1 MFKKAGKIINT
12 LGVVAALIGLSVPHT
27 SSAAVGSRYVSNTT
41 IMDKMV
47 KVMDELDGF
56 QFNATYNVKSPPSLN
71 DPSSLLSDY
80 FQVGVNG
87 KQLKDRSSGKTTS
100 ELNVALF
107 DLINPRTFPQ
117 LSIIQ
122 EPNKTSYVKLS
133 KLNWLADEL
142 AREDDWDPYASTTS
156 QTNLQKYGL
165 DTIENQWIKFDA
177 TLPDLFLSNDEDASF
192 FAELQKQ
199 NNSAASINGQVA
211 HMIKAARKQNLYT
224 ITRLKDESVNGYD
237 TYHLKLTLNKTRI
250 IPFLR
255 ELNKTLMLEE
265 GMFDAESL
273 KELAK
278 ELPRL
283 SSINT
288 EVWVG
293 KNDYFLR
300 RVVMNTKIKETTKR
314 NAPITEMQFSMDFFE
329 YDYTASLIIPTVYK
343 NSQDVWQEL
352 LKKWD
357 SEPGDVGSD
366 WEDESALM
374 SLPLK
379 ISVRTP

>member
-1 MFKKAGKIINT
+1 
-12 LGVVAALIGLSVPHT
+12 
-27 SSAAVGSRYVSNTT
+27 
-41 IMDKMV
+41 
-47 KVMDELDGF
+47 
-56 QFNATYNVKSPPSLN
+56 
-71 DPSSLLSDY
+71 
-80 FQVGVNG
+80 
-87 KQLKDRSSGKTTS
+87 
-100 ELNVALF
+100 
-107 DLINPRTFPQ
+107 
-117 LSIIQ
+117 
-122 EPNKTSYVKLS
+122 
-133 KLNWLADEL
+133 
-142 AREDDWDPYASTTS
+142 
-156 QTNLQKYGL
+156 
-165 DTIENQWIKFDA
+165 
-177 TLPDLFLSNDEDASF
+177 
-192 FAELQKQ
+192 
-199 NNSAASINGQVA
+199 
-211 HMIKAARKQNLYT
+211 
-224 ITRLKDESVNGYD
+224 VNGYD